1 MSKNN
6 ICQVVL
12 PFNLGYALPKNDPVV
27 ILDEICNEM
36 DFSPLSNIY
45 NNKWF
50 KYNPIVLFKVV
61 IYAYMNSIYSSRDIE
76 RECERNICFMYLL
89 NGMKAP
95 DHTTIARFQNKTL
108 TGVMENIFYEL
119 IERLSE
125 RNEIQFKN
133 LFVDGTKIEANANR
147 YTFVWKKATEK
158 FEERTKQKFEPVLN
172 EIKNIYN
179 ISQNATVEQ
188 CLNILFNLKEMYEIN
203 FSNSKG
209 TRKTQLQKD
218 IEKLQQ
224 YLKKIDN
231 YKEKSKYFKGRNSYS
246 KTDTDAT
253 FMHLKEDHMKNGQ
266 LKPAYNIQIGVES
279 EYIVSVDTFSS
290 RNDVNTLVPFLDNL
304 YKFTNR
310 KYENLVADAGYESE
324 ENYEYLRKNNITAY
338 IKPQNYEQ
346 SKTKKY
352 KSNMFLA
359 EKMTYN
365 IETDTFT
372 CVNGN
377 TFNYIYTSKEKT
389 ASGYIAEKRMYKC
402 ENCNNCPHRQSCYK
416 SKKECRII
424 QYSHKFMSGRKQ
436 SLENISTQE
445 GIILRT
451 NRSIQAEGAFG
462 VIKEDKHF
470 RRFLTRNKVKTKTQI
485 LLIAFAFNICKL
497 FNRINKNRYGK
508 TLFCNSTA

>member
-12 PFNLGYALPKNDPVV
+12 PFNLGYALPKNDPVT

-36 DFSPLSNIY
+36 DFSLLNSIY

-61 IYAYMNSIYSSRDIE
+61 VYAYMNNIYSSRDIE

-95 DHTTIARFQNKTL
+95 DHTTIARFQNKIL
-108 TGVMENIFYEL
+108 TGVMEEIFYEL
-119 IERLSE
+119 IEKLSE

-158 FEERTKQKFEPVLN
+158 FEERTKQKFESVLSD
-172 EIKNIYN
+172 IKSRYGINK
-179 ISQNATVEQ
+179 NATVEQ
-188 CLNILFNLKEMYEIN
+188 ILDILLNIKDMYGIN
-203 FSNSKG
+203 FPCGKG
-209 TRKTQLQKD
+209 KKKTQLQRD
-218 IEKLQQ
+218 IEKLEQ
-224 YLKKIDN
+224 YLEKIDN

-266 LKPAYNIQIGVES
+266 LKPAYNVQIGVES

-290 RNDVNTLVPFLDNL
+290 RNDVNTLVPFLNNL
-304 YKFTNR
+304 HKFTNR

-352 KSNMFLA
+352 KSNMYLV

-365 IETDTFT
+365 KGNDTFT

-389 ASGYIAEKRMYKC
+389 ASGYITEKKMYKS
-402 ENCNNCPHRQSCYK
+402 ENCNNCPHRKNCYK
-416 SKKECRII
+416 SQKEYRII
-424 QYSHKFMSGRKQ
+424 QYSDKFMSGRKQ
-436 SLENISTQE
+436 SLENISSQE

-497 FNRINKNRYGK
+497 FNRLNKNRYGK
-508 TLFCNSTA
+508 TLFCNSIA